1 MKRSTEMAT
10 AWFKTFLL
18 GGLRI
23 NFILLFSSQWQ
34 ILPNKV
40 SEASEV
46 EQIQSH
52 SESILLAFLFK

>member
-1 MKRSTEMAT
+1 MAT
-10 AWFKTFLL
+10 AGFKTFFL

>member
-1 MKRSTEMAT
+1 MLWKD
-10 AWFKTFLL
+10 LL
-18 GGLRI
+18 RWQPRDL